1 VRHAVKL
8 PGDTRGPVSRAPS
21 GSARACATGV
31 ALVGSS
37 LGFCHGVAQM
47 GHDWPTLEPD
57 RTVAH
62 ERMSDIRADVVTPIY
77 M

>member
-1 VRHAVKL
+1 
-8 PGDTRGPVSRAPS
+8 
-21 GSARACATGV
+21 
-31 ALVGSS
+31 
-37 LGFCHGVAQM
+37 M